1 MTKNIIKTALV
12 VVSAGSLL
20 AGCDFEQPEAGCIVQ
35 DAGNWYAKYDQV
47 QAPRLADGTACTA
60 VPPVAERLGVYKFVN
75 PDANNATTL
84 TIRPAGLANLGAR
97 DAAPP
102 SQQTAIGSLA
112 TEPDA
117 EQFCGAPTLSVASVN
132 AALVPA
138 VADNP
143 ATPANEAAAEIP
155 ATTVAYEFS
164 NIRVYSAPATPGTQL
179 TGELKYTKDGCT
191 STYIV
196 RAMWPARPCLPG
208 SEDPA
213 LQCRE
218 GSGLNPDF
226 AAECIP
232 RTGSAMNCDLTT
244 AMIAAGY
251 GCCVPSKAIP
261 SFRDDVE

>member
-47 QAPRLADGTACTA
+47 EAPKLADGSACTA
-60 VPPVAERLGVYKFVN
+60 VPPVAERIGVYKFVN
-75 PDANNATTL
+75 PDAGNATTL
-84 TIRPAGLANLGAR
+84 TIRPAGLASLGAR

-112 TEPDA
+112 TDPDA
-117 EQFCGAPTLSVASVN
+117 EQFCGAPTFSVASVN
-132 AALVPA
+132 AAAVPA
-138 VADNP
+138 TGTQP
-143 ATPANEAAAEIP
+143 AIP
-155 ATTVAYEFS
+155 ATTVSYEFS

-196 RAMWPARPCLPG
+196 RAMWPAAPCLPG
-208 SEDPA
+208 STEAD
-213 LQCRE
+213 LSCGQ

-232 RTGSAMNCDLTT
+232 RTGPAMNCDLT
-244 AMIAAGY
+244 AQMIADGY
-251 GCCVPSKAIP
+251 GCCIPSKAIP
-261 SFRDDVE
+261 SFRDAAK